1 MNMTRIIN
9 PLLLLSIAMNSVS
22 AKPWNG
28 IIPLQ
33 STRTEVEKLLGKPAD
48 PEQPRYYFPN
58 EIVTIEYSKYGC
70 GQAPVV
76 KGWPTL
82 PVLWNVKP
90 DLVTVISV
98 DLKKPVPLSSLSLDL
113 ATFKR
118 VPELHL
124 RRVFRYKNEKDGFA
138 IEVYEDASIEMVRGY
153 LYEPRAEYDHLRCPG
168 VKRTV

>member
-22 AKPWNG
+22 AKPWKG
-28 IIPLQ
+28 IVPLE
-33 STRTEVEKLLGKPAD
+33 STRTNVERLLGKPAD
-48 PEQPRYYFPN
+48 PEQPRYYLAN
-58 EIVTIEYSKYGC
+58 EIVTVQYSKYGC
-70 GQAPVV
+70 DQAPVV
-76 KGWPTL
+76 KGWPIL

-98 DLKKPVPLSSLSLDL
+98 DLKRPVPLSSLSLDL

-124 RRVFRYKNEKDGFA
+124 RNVFRYKNEKDGFGIA
-138 IEVYEDASIEMVRGY
+138 AYEDAGIEMVRGY
-153 LYEPRAEYDHLRCPG
+153 IYEPEAKYEHLRCPG
-168 VKRTV
+168 VKPV